1 MENEEKRIEIT
12 KKKQSTTMPAILH
25 KKKEQTFNEQLC
37 SFPYHLIKNG
47 KINSYQ
53 LFL

>member
-1 MENEEKRIEIT
+1 MKKKELKH
-12 KKKQSTTMPAILH
+12 KKQSTTMPAILH
-25 KKKEQTFNEQLC
+25 KKKEHTFNEQLC